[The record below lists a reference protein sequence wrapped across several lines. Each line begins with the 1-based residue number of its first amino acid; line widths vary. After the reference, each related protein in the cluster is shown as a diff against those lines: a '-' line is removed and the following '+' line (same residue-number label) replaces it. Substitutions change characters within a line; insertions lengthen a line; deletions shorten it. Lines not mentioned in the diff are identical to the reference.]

1 MPNATSY
8 KKLKSFFRKIERHTL
23 PHKTQNKQ
31 QTQPQAIFR
40 TQPVTAHF
48 EVFVSSTSH
57 IPHHNQATMASNT
70 AIKMNTTKAAA
81 VTICPFCRK
90 ECKVY
95 RALRYEYEIDGKIYK
110 IGRDVLDHHVFTTT
124 CFETHVKRMG
134 GKIEPTYEKAIED
147 VMKHIEKIKKP
158 SKILRIIR
166 TLWSEDAAPSVVMD
180 ILEAMTN
187 GEETEEITD
196 TYGDL
201 WEDLTVI
208 GAVGWY
214 ARGSIK
220 AVRTQRAR
228 KEKKHDESA
237 TSSSDDE
244 AVLARR
250 DLMQSKDEARN
261 AEVATLKSRLV
272 EMEKMVAQLLADIPD
287 AVDLSDADI
296 PDAVTYLNCYYC
308 PNTINN
314 IEKAEVIIDTTDN
327 IKNLVCSFACE
338 GIPDEMKDTCAY
350 CGTLH
355 FGKSDVCNSCW
366 MTAHES
372 CMNSD

>member
-1 MPNATSY
+1 
-8 KKLKSFFRKIERHTL
+8 
-23 PHKTQNKQ
+23 
-31 QTQPQAIFR
+31 
-40 TQPVTAHF
+40 
-48 EVFVSSTSH
+48 
-57 IPHHNQATMASNT
+57 MASNT
-70 AIKMNTTKAAA
+70 AIKMNTTEAAA
-81 VTICPFCRK
+81 VTICPFCRA
-90 ECKVY
+90 ERTVY
-95 RALRYEYEIDGKIYK
+95 SLRYEYEIDDQIYK
-110 IGRDVLDHHVFTTT
+110 IGRDDLRDHVFKTA
-124 CFETHVKRMG
+124 CFETHLKRTG
-134 GKIEPTYEKAIED
+134 GMIEPTYEKAIAD
-147 VMKHIEKIKKP
+147 MMKMMGNMDQRKDNFIKDFGEEESKKP
-158 SKILRIIR
+158 SKVLFRIIKKV
-166 TLWSEDAAPSVVMD
+166 WSEDAAPSVVMD

-196 TYGDL
+196 NYGDL
-201 WEDLTVI
+201 WEHLTAI

-228 KEKKHDESA
+228 KEKKQDESA

-250 DLMQSKDEARN
+250 DLIVELLTRKGEARD
-261 AEVATLKSRLV
+261 AEIATLKSRLV
-272 EMEKMVAQLLADIPD
+272 EMEKMVAQLLAEKAPAAVDLPAADIPD
-287 AVDLSDADI
+287 AVDLPDADI

-314 IEKAEVIIDTTDN
+314 IEKAEVIIDTMDN